1 MGEMW
6 HCGMDQV
13 AVRDKY
19 DVTSKGG
26 KNQVLNNTEGW
37 NLCRLLWQDN
47 VNSITWVEGSLQGFL
62 PLFVLIL
69 FLVFSQGLAMWSRV
83 A

>member
-1 MGEMW
+1 MKSPPKEGEIR
-6 HCGMDQV
+6 CKITQ
-13 AVRDKY
+13 R
-19 DVTSKGG
+19 
-26 KNQVLNNTEGW
+26 GW

-47 VNSITWVEGSLQGFL
+47 VKSITWVEGSLQGFL

-69 FLVFSQGLAMWSRV
+69 FLVFRQGLAMWSRV